1 MFVIKLSKLWSE
13 NFHCFCCCYC
23 CFCSSTVPG
32 SFWGVIFSWQRAKVL
47 ANLTSLY
54 FLILLLFRLIRGF
67 PFRTCNVLLLRIYIK
82 LLWHKV
88 SIEQASSGER
98 KVLETMQKHFPGQ
111 LVTIKQFLI
120 RRCLFADW
128 FWQWCLEKPKDQT
141 YISVEVYWKW
151 CLPSHNFKDK
161 NIRQILWFSLEKF
174 IIYWYVSF
182 CL

>member
-23 CFCSSTVPG
+23 RFCSSTVPA
-32 SFWGVIFSWQRAKVL
+32 SFGGVILPWKRAKVL

-111 LVTIKQFLI
+111 LVAI
-120 RRCLFADW
+120 
-128 FWQWCLEKPKDQT
+128 
-141 YISVEVYWKW
+141 
-151 CLPSHNFKDK
+151 
-161 NIRQILWFSLEKF
+161 EKF
-174 IIYWYVSF
+174 LVTTLLTCWLALALFGALKSSRKKCCWDSLKVMCFFSDSWKDYKCSWF
-182 CL
+182 